1 MCLKIVVEVDFFMK
15 ISFCDNLVFIE
26 NKIFFLLILV
36 LVFVKG
42 DNNGDEG
49 VVFSIKCEC
58 FLLSSLDIM

>member
-1 MCLKIVVEVDFFMK
+1 MCLKIIVEVDFFMK

-26 NKIFFLLILV
+26 NKIFFLLILIF
-36 LVFVKG
+36 VFVKG

-49 VVFSIKCEC
+49 VVFSINCEC